1 MIICVDF
8 DGTCVKHEYPL
19 VGADI
24 GAVPV
29 LKRLVASGNELVL
42 FTMRDGKELVDAVE
56 WFEKNGIPLYGV
68 NVNPTQHEWTSS
80 PKAYGHLYID
90 DAALGVP
97 TFTVANERPYV
108 NWKAV
113 ENMLFGY
120 TKEKG

>member
-8 DGTCVKHEYPL
+8 DGTCVKHEYPV
-19 VGADI
+19 VGGDI

-29 LKRLVASGNELVL
+29 LKRLVDNDNHLVL

-56 WFEKNGIPLYGV
+56 WFKSNGIKLYGV
-68 NVNPTQHEWTSS
+68 NVNPTQHEWTTS

-97 TFTVANERPYV
+97 LIHSEHARPYV
-108 NWKAV
+108 DWSVV
-113 ENMLFGY
+113 EKILFG
-120 TKEKG
+120 EE